1 MAEDFSVKLR
11 FPREISENDVIEVKA
26 KIKHRSST
34 GLQLV
39 QTATNRYERFVRYEP
54 AVYVRKVEVFY
65 GDETISTF
73 HMNAASSDNP
83 LLAFKVRAVREAP
96 IQVVVTNHKKETVEA
111 TEVIKFTNA

>member
-1 MAEDFSVKLR
+1 MAEEFSVKLR
-11 FPREISENDVIEVKA
+11 FPREISENEIIEVKA
-26 KIKHRSST
+26 KIKHPSST

-39 QTATNRYERFVRYEP
+39 QTATNRYERFVRSEP